1 MPCSIEAGLYVRI
14 EQLAAGPQPLPLAS
28 GFSTGTAYRVLGLE
42 SFSET
47 SESYLIL
54 SNENDQ
60 IWFISNRH
68 ARTLGVFPA
77 EARLRF
83 PLAEIAA
90 RSESPSPVSL
100 ADRVAASAH
109 GR

>member
-14 EQLAAGPQPLPLAS
+14 EQLANGPVPLPLAS
-28 GFSTGTAYRVLGLE
+28 GFSNAAAYRVLGLE

-47 SESYLIL
+47 SETYLIL
-54 SNENDQ
+54 SNEGDQ

-68 ARTLGVFPA
+68 LRTLGVFSG
-77 EARLRF
+77 ETRLRF
-83 PLAEIAA
+83 PLVGDGQASAGLNTV
-90 RSESPSPVSL
+90 RP
-100 ADRVAASAH
+100 ADKAVAAAA